1 MRHAFWTTALVAL
14 VLALVALFYQQ
25 YSQFAIFTALFL
37 VATLIDLRVHR
48 RGRYRDRSAVLLFAA
63 IPAIVVAGV
72 FSAPAA
78 YATATPLL
86 QNGIQE

>member
-1 MRHAFWTTALVAL
+1 MRQVFWVTAFVAL
-14 VLALVALFYQQ
+14 ALALVVLFYQQ

-63 IPAIVVAGV
+63 VPAIVVAAL

-78 YATATPLL
+78 YAAPTPLP